1 MSQSQLPADKTA
13 QTESAVHPLI
23 KKRWSPRAFAERPI
37 NDQDLA
43 ALFEA
48 ASWAASSYN
57 EQPWQY
63 LYAHRADEA
72 GFNRLLSCI
81 LEGNRAWAQGASVLV
96 LSLAQA
102 NLARTG
108 KPNRHYF
115 HDTGAANTNFLL
127 QAADM
132 DIYGHMMGGFD
143 FQKTV
148 AEFDLE
154 EGLEP
159 VCFMALGYLGD
170 PEQLEEP
177 LRSREQAPRS
187 RKSVDT
193 FTHKITAS

>member
-1 MSQSQLPADKTA
+1 MSQSQLQADKTA

-23 KKRWSPRAFAERPI
+23 KKRWSPRAFAERSI
-37 NDQDLA
+37 SDQDLA

-102 NLARTG
+102 HLDRSG

-115 HDTGAANTNFLL
+115 HDTGAANTTLLL
-127 QAADM
+127 QAASM

-143 FQKTV
+143 YEKTS
-148 AEFDLE
+148 AEFGLE

-159 VCFMALGYLGD
+159 VCFMALGYLGSPD
-170 PEQLEEP
+170 QLEEP
-177 LRSREQAPRS
+177 LRSREQGSRS
-187 RKSVDT
+187 RKPIEA
-193 FTHKITAS
+193 FTHKIAK